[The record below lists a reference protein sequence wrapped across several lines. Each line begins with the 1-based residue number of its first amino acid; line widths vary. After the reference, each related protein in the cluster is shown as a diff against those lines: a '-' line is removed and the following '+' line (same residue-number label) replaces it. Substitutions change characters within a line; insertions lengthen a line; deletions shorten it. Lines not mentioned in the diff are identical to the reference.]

1 MTEMTS
7 GFFVT
12 ATDTSAGKT
21 VFSCALLS
29 ALARQGL
36 SVAGFK
42 PVAAGA
48 VQTPAGLINEDAE
61 MLRRHSSIALEYG
74 EVNPI
79 TLEPPI
85 APHIAAR
92 SAQIS
97 LSPDLLAKRH
107 RQLASKADI
116 VISEGAGGWLVPL
129 SETDYM
135 ADLAVRIGDPV
146 ILVVAMRL
154 GCLNHALLTAE
165 SIRARGANF
174 AGWVA
179 NRVDPEMPVFEEN
192 LESLDARLGVPRLA
206 SVPWLDDPDP
216 EHKISRAMT
225 GLNLDLV
232 TRALARA

>member
-1 MTEMTS
+1 
-7 GFFVT
+7 
-12 ATDTSAGKT
+12 
-21 VFSCALLS
+21 
-29 ALARQGL
+29 
-36 SVAGFK
+36 
-42 PVAAGA
+42 
-48 VQTPAGLINEDAE
+48 
-61 MLRRHSSIALEYG
+61 
-74 EVNPI
+74 
-79 TLEPPI
+79 
-85 APHIAAR
+85 
-92 SAQIS
+92 
-97 LSPDLLAKRH
+97 
-107 RQLASKADI
+107 

>member
-1 MTEMTS
+1 MTS
-7 GFFVT
+7 GVFVT

-21 VFSCALLS
+21 VVSCALLS
-29 ALARQGL
+29 ALARRGF

-48 VQTPAGLINEDAE
+48 AQTPAGLRNEDAV
-61 MLRRHSSIALEYG
+61 MLRRHSSISLEYE

-79 TLEPPI
+79 TLEPPV

-92 SAQIS
+92 NAGIS
-97 LSPDLLAKRH
+97 LSLDLLAERH
-107 RQLASKADI
+107 RRLARKADI
-116 VISEGAGGWLVPL
+116 VLSEGAGGWLVPL
-129 SETDYM
+129 SGTDYM

-174 AGWVA
+174 AGWIA
-179 NRVDPEMPVFEEN
+179 NRVDPGMPVFEEN
-192 LESLDARLGVPRLA
+192 IETLDARLAVPLLGT
-206 SVPWLDDPDP
+206 VPWLDEPDP
-216 EHKISRAMT
+216 ERKISRAVA
-225 GLNLDLV
+225 GLKLDLV

>member
-92 SAQIS
+92 SAEIS
-97 LSPDLLAKRH
+97 LSPDLLAERH

-225 GLNLDLV
+225 GLNLDLI

>member
-1 MTEMTS
+1 
-7 GFFVT
+7 
-12 ATDTSAGKT
+12 
-21 VFSCALLS
+21 
-29 ALARQGL
+29 
-36 SVAGFK
+36 
-42 PVAAGA
+42 VAAGA
-48 VQTPAGLINEDAE
+48 VRTPAGLINEDAE

-92 SAQIS
+92 SAEIS
-97 LSPDLLAKRH
+97 LSPDLLAERH

-232 TRALARA
+232 IRALARA

>member
-1 MTEMTS
+1 MAA

-21 VFSCALLS
+21 VVSCALLS
-29 ALARQGL
+29 ALARRGF

-48 VQTPAGLINEDAE
+48 DQTPAGLRNEDAVL
-61 MLRRHSSIALEYG
+61 LRRHSSISLEYE

-92 SAQIS
+92 SAGIS
-97 LSPDLLAKRH
+97 LSPELLAERH
-107 RQLASKADI
+107 RRLARKADI

-129 SETDYM
+129 SETDCM
-135 ADLAVRIGDPV
+135 ADLAIRIGHPV

-154 GCLNHALLTAE
+154 GCLNHAILTAE

-179 NRVDPEMPVFEEN
+179 NIVDAGMPVLKEN
-192 LESLDARLGVPRLA
+192 IETLDARLGAPLLGT
-206 SVPWLDDPDP
+206 VPWLDETDP
-216 EHKISRAMT
+216 EGKLARARA
-225 GLNLDLV
+225 GLKLDLV
-232 TRALARA
+232 TEALARA

>member
-1 MTEMTS
+1 MTEMAS

-29 ALARQGL
+29 ALARRGF

-48 VQTPAGLINEDAE
+48 VQTPVGLRNEDAAL
-61 MLRRHSSIALEYG
+61 LRRHSSISLDYE
-74 EVNPI
+74 EINPI

-92 SAQIS
+92 SAGIS
-97 LSPDLLAKRH
+97 LSPDLLAERH
-107 RQLASKADI
+107 RQLAGKADI

-129 SETDYM
+129 SETENM

-192 LESLDARLGVPRLA
+192 MESLDARLGVPRLA
-206 SVPWLDDPDP
+206 TVPWLDEPDP
-216 EHKISRAMT
+216 ERKISRAIA
-225 GLNLDLV
+225 GLDLDLV
-232 TRALARA
+232 TQALARA